1 MKKILILLV
10 CLLLTGC
17 NVTYNVN
24 ITDELKIT
32 EEAIIRGDEELY
44 SAYFRTS
51 RNKVLNEFLDIYGDT
66 LRENNYE
73 YNLIKGENPY
83 VNLKHSYNNINEYLN
98 SSKLFNGYFDRIDY
112 KVDGNKIKIET
123 IGFHYNIADDPE
135 RFYVN
140 NVDIA
145 INLPFKVINHNAT
158 MVDENTNTYYYN
170 LSSKAE
176 NFKIMLEFDSST
188 KFNPN
193 MKTIIK
199 ILILIGVII
208 LTWFLVYYSNRR
220 KKI

>member
-17 NVTYNVN
+17 NVNYNVN

-170 LSSKAE
+170 LSSKTE